1 MFVCNVFGSNLKLNG
16 NSLIEIYLITQRSFA
31 EGCKNRQTKKTNELL
46 LFCKLLDYEEL
57 VRSQSETSA
66 EYLFKVINALHV
78 LKVDNKNNGS
88 LVTL

>member
-46 LFCKLLDYEEL
+46 LFCKLLMAVEKSIKPI
-57 VRSQSETSA
+57 RIT
-66 EYLFKVINALHV
+66 KI
-78 LKVDNKNNGS
+78 
-88 LVTL
+88 